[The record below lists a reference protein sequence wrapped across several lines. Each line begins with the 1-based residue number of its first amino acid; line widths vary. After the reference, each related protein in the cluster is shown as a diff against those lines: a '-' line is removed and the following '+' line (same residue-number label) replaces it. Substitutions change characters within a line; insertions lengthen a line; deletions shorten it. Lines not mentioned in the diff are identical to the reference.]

1 MCAVET
7 SCYFSDVTLVK
18 RMAFSLLP
26 LDYFHLLPGEP
37 VVPSLESVRTSF
49 ELYLLAIELDN
60 VKEACYP
67 TAFAHPLS
75 AAGIQ
80 TMMSAPW

>member
-1 MCAVET
+1 
-7 SCYFSDVTLVK
+7 
-18 RMAFSLLP
+18 MAFSLLP